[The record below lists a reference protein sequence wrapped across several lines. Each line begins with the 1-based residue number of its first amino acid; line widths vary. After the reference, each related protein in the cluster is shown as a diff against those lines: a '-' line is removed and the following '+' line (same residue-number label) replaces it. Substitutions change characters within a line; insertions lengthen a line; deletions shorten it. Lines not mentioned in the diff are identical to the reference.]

1 MGKYGRSGEIR
12 TPDPLL
18 PKQLRYQAALHSD
31 NEKDLYTCGTDT
43 ASLFKKILL
52 KVIISK
58 RRMMNIIIDMNTK
71 LSGRTA
77 IQL

>member
-1 MGKYGRSGEIR
+1 
-12 TPDPLL
+12 
-18 PKQLRYQAALHSD
+18 
-31 NEKDLYTCGTDT
+31 
-43 ASLFKKILL
+43 L